1 MKNLLATVKREIN
14 AILSRRIVLC
24 IMIIAPIL
32 ACFLVCE
39 IFKTGVVKDLPVAVY
54 NADNSPLSRTIVR
67 MVNATQSASVD
78 YRVTSLAEGKNL
90 LVEGKIYGFVLIPRH
105 FQRDV
110 YRGNMPEV
118 VLYYNNQLLSIGGAV
133 AKDITVALKTATAGV
148 NLKKRLKKG
157 AETDFAASQIN
168 LISVDEHIYSNPY
181 LNYSYFLTL
190 SILAQTFQ
198 ALIVFLTIFAIGS
211 EFKNATTKIWLETA
225 GNSIITAVFGKLI
238 PYFLIFASLMFIT
251 YSIYYFVYG
260 GLFAGNIF
268 GIAVATTL
276 FILAYQAVGLLFI
289 ALTSNLRLSLSM
301 GAFYTVLAFS
311 FVGVTYPI
319 IAMPKVAQIYSS
331 LLPLKYYLTILIDQ
345 SIRSIPIKY
354 DAIAFFALVIFILMG
369 LGAFPLLQKNA
380 LNESKWGLS

>member
-1 MKNLLATVKREIN
+1 MKNLIAVIKREIN

-39 IFKTGVVKDLPVAVY
+39 IFKTGTVKDLPVAVY
-54 NADNSPLSRTIVR
+54 NADNSSLSRTIVR
-67 MVNATQSASVD
+67 MINATQSASVD
-78 YRVTSLAEGKNL
+78 YQVTSLTEGKNL
-90 LVEGKIYGFVLIPRH
+90 LVEGKIYGLVLIPRH

-110 YRGNMPEV
+110 YRGLMPEV
-118 VLYYNNQLLSIGGAV
+118 ALYYNNQLLSIGGAV

-148 NLKKRLKKG
+148 NLNKRLKKG
-157 AETDFAASQIN
+157 SAKDFATSQIN
-168 LISVDEHIYSNPY
+168 LISIDEHINSNPY

-198 ALIVFLTIFAIGS
+198 ALIVFLTIFSIGS
-211 EFKNATTKIWLETA
+211 EFKNSTTKTWLEIA

-238 PYFLIFASLMFIT
+238 PYFLIFASLIFIT

-268 GIAVATTL
+268 GIIVATIL
-276 FILAYQAVGLLFI
+276 FILAYQAIGVLFI

-319 IAMPKVAQIYSS
+319 IAMPKIAQIYSC
-331 LLPLKYYLTILIDQ
+331 LLPLKYYLIILIDQ
-345 SIRSIPIKY
+345 SIRNIPIKY
-354 DAIAFFALVIFILMG
+354 DTAAFFTLVIFILLG
-369 LGAFPLLQKNA
+369 LATVPLLKKNA
-380 LNESKWGLS
+380 FDENKWGLS